1 MTDPAAQILAELQQ
15 LDRRHAVEQR
25 ELNDR
30 QQQERR
36 ALVARA
42 MLTSEPKVVGGGTGP
57 MTVPPDLIGPKQAQ
71 REFRLSKAS
80 LARIGESNPHLCF
93 FDERGRRMYSKAL
106 LGAHLKQHPLR
117 RQTTRAPAFRSPSG
131 PK

>member
-1 MTDPAAQILAELQQ
+1 VSDPNAQILAEMQR
-15 LDRRHAVEQR
+15 LDRQHAAEQR

-42 MLTSEPKVVGGGTGP
+42 LLTSEPKVVGGGTGSAIP
-57 MTVPPDLIGPKQAQ
+57 ADLIGPKRAQ

-80 LARIGESNPHLCF
+80 LARIGDSHPELCIF
-93 FDERGRRMYSKAL
+93 AERGRRMYSQAL
-106 LGAHLKQHPLR
+106 LGAHLQRHPLR
-117 RQTTRAPAFRSPSG
+117 RQSSRD
-131 PK
+131 